1 MPRSLSILRAGVGV
15 LALTA
20 ATAALGE
27 DIPMPPDDAS
37 APAASNVIDTTPTGS
52 IPDAIPTPA
61 PSPPALA
68 PRIVHEPVEG
78 PDERASGQP
87 TFLPPVVVQAPDAP
101 EDRLTSAR
109 LLQGAPDVADAIRAA
124 LVAFAAKPAPDV
136 AAALWPRARDGVSA
150 VYRDRNFAPLWL
162 SMDGFGPS
170 ALKALARLRL
180 AADDGVDLRHN
191 FLPADHW
198 RPKDVTEMSAADVAL
213 SGAIVAYAEQASG
226 GRIDPRRL
234 SPIFDLK
241 PEVADAA
248 QALAQ
253 VAAADDA
260 GARLQSFN
268 PPQPEYAR
276 LRDILARLRAAAKD
290 SPDALKTVASGTRL
304 AMNVPTA
311 ALPAPRAEVDP
322 NKEIDAVLANMEMW
336 RWQPRDLGATHVAVN
351 IADFSLR
358 LVRDGETA
366 LSERVIV
373 GKPNTPTNVFSDNIR
388 LIVLNPAWHVPD
400 SIINKE
406 FLPKLAKDPD
416 YLARHGFQ
424 TKMVGDKLVVVQPP
438 GEENALGRILF
449 MFPNDHAIYLH
460 DTSSRALFKR
470 DYRALSHGCVRLDQP
485 FQFGAA
491 LLADDPAYANYPLER
506 AIGGGERTLRLG
518 RQTPIHMQYFTRFV
532 DDSGLLQRRADL
544 YGLERL
550 VADTLFRLRQ
560 S

>member
-1 MPRSLSILRAGVGV
+1 MARLLSILCAGVGL

-20 ATAALGE
+20 ATSALGE
-27 DIPMPPDDAS
+27 AIPMPPDE
-37 APAASNVIDTTPTGS
+37 APAASSAIDTTPTGS
-52 IPDAIPTPA
+52 IPSAIPA
-61 PSPPALA
+61 PVAAPLDLA
-68 PRIVHEPVEG
+68 PRIIREPVEG

-87 TFLPPVVVQAPDAP
+87 ELSPPAVAQTPDAP

-109 LLQGAPDVADAIRAA
+109 PPQGAPGVADAMRAA
-124 LVAFAAKPAPDV
+124 LAAFSAKPAPDV
-136 AAALWPRARDGVSA
+136 ADAQWPRARDGVSA
-150 VYRDRNFAPLWL
+150 VYKDRNFAPLWAT
-162 SMDGFGPS
+162 MDGFGPS
-170 ALKALARLRL
+170 ALKALERLRL
-180 AADDGVDLRHN
+180 AADDGLDLRHN
-191 FLPADHW
+191 TLPADDW
-198 RPKDVTEMSAADVAL
+198 RPKDIAEMSAADVAL

-234 SPIFDLK
+234 SPIFDLR

-248 QALAQ
+248 QALAR

-260 GARLQSFN
+260 GSTLQGFN
-268 PPQPEYAR
+268 PPQPEYAG
-276 LRDILARLRAAAKD
+276 LRDMLARLRAAAKD
-290 SPDALKTVASGTRL
+290 GPDALTTAAPATRL
-304 AMNVPTA
+304 AMNAPNSS
-311 ALPAPRAEVDP
+311 LPAPPPQVDP

-336 RWQPRDLGATHVAVN
+336 RWQPRDLGATYVAVN

-358 LVRDGETA
+358 LVREGKLA

-373 GKPNTPTNVFSDNIR
+373 GKPATPTNVFSDNIR

-416 YLARHGFQ
+416 YLARHGFE
-424 TKMVGDKLVVVQPP
+424 TKMVGDKMIVVQPP
-438 GEENALGRILF
+438 GAENALGRILF

-460 DTSSRALFKR
+460 DTSSRGLFQR

-485 FQFGAA
+485 FQFGAT
-491 LLADDPAYANYPLER
+491 LLADDPAYANYPLEK
-506 AIGGGERTLRLG
+506 AIGGAERTLRLG
-518 RQTPIHMQYFTRFV
+518 RQTPIHIQYFTRFV

-550 VADTLFRLRQ
+550 VAGTLFRLRQ